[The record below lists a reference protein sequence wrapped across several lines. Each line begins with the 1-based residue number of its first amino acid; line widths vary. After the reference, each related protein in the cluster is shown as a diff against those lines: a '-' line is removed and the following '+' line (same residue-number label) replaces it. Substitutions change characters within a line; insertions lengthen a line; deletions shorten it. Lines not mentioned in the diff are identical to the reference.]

1 MLPNPYRPGA
11 GMSPAYL
18 AGRDNT
24 INEAQNI
31 LQAINYGYSAR
42 SVVYYGL
49 RGVGK
54 TVLLNYIENLADEMD
69 LPSEYMEIAERDR
82 SFQYQMALHIYKLIN
97 RLSLLKNI
105 ESHIKKALSILKA
118 FTIKYGC
125 DDISIEVNPANGI
138 SDTGNLANDMT
149 ELFLALGVIAQKQ
162 NKGVVLFIDEI
173 QYIKDDEFEA
183 LMEAIHRTNQKNY
196 PIVIFSAGLPKI
208 AKIAGDIKSYAERLF
223 DFIEIDSLNNE
234 EAKLALIEPAKRFQI
249 NYTDEAVNKIIEI
262 TQGYPYFL
270 QEYGKWVWECKKE
283 ESIID
288 IKIVNKAYDKF
299 EQSLDKAFF
308 KVRHDRATAR
318 EIEFMTAM
326 VACEK
331 LPCSTKEI
339 ANIMGESI
347 QAISPLRAQ
356 LIHKGFIYAAKRGE
370 VDFTVP
376 QFDKY
381 LKRVYNS

>member
-208 AKIAGDIKSYAERLF
+208 AKIAGDVKSYAERLF

-288 IKIVNKAYDKF
+288 IKIVDKAYDKF

>member
-183 LMEAIHRTNQKNY
+183 LMEAIHRTNQK
-196 PIVIFSAGLPKI
+196 IIL
-208 AKIAGDIKSYAERLF
+208 
-223 DFIEIDSLNNE
+223 SLS
-234 EAKLALIEPAKRFQI
+234 FQ
-249 NYTDEAVNKIIEI
+249 
-262 TQGYPYFL
+262 
-270 QEYGKWVWECKKE
+270 
-283 ESIID
+283 
-288 IKIVNKAYDKF
+288 
-299 EQSLDKAFF
+299 LD
-308 KVRHDRATAR
+308 
-318 EIEFMTAM
+318 
-326 VACEK
+326 
-331 LPCSTKEI
+331 
-339 ANIMGESI
+339 
-347 QAISPLRAQ
+347 
-356 LIHKGFIYAAKRGE
+356 
-370 VDFTVP
+370 
-376 QFDKY
+376 Y
-381 LKRVYNS
+381 LK